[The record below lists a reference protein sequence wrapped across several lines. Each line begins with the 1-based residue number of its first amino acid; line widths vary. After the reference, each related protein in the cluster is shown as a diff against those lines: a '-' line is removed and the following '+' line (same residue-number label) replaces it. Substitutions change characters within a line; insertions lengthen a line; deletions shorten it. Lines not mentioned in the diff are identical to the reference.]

1 MKSLKLVMVLTLV
14 VAMVGC
20 KSYTSNVILKTD
32 DGDEN
37 WQATYNQT
45 VIEFPIKIGD
55 KIQFSLYT
63 NEGESIID
71 PTGKLFAP
79 AVQNTDGTT
88 NNTAPSLP
96 VYEVL
101 ENGECLFPLLGK
113 INVLGLK
120 TSQLD
125 SLLVIKYG
133 DFYNGVYVRSKVVNK
148 KLVVLGPQGGK
159 LVPYTSNINLIEVI
173 AVYGGLDNNSKG
185 FNIRIIRGDLKNPQ
199 VKVVNLKT
207 IADMKSSIVSL
218 QPDDMIY
225 IEPVRR
231 PAAESIRD
239 NIYIL
244 NVVQVIVT
252 LTVLFTTL
260 TK

>member
-1 MKSLKLVMVLTLV
+1 MKSLKLVLILTLV
-14 VAMVGC
+14 VVLVGC
-20 KSYTSNVILKTD
+20 KSYTSNVILKTE

-37 WQATYNQT
+37 WEATYNQT

-55 KIQFSLYT
+55 KIQFTLYT

-79 AVQNTDGTT
+79 TVQNTDGST
-88 NNTAPSLP
+88 NNSVPTLP

-113 INVLGLK
+113 LKVEGFK

-133 DFYNGVYVRSKVVNK
+133 EFYNGVYVRSKVVNK
-148 KLVVLGPQGGK
+148 KLVVIGPQGGK
-159 LVPYTSNINLIEVI
+159 LVPYTANINLLEVI
-173 AVYGGLDNNSKG
+173 AVYGGLDNFSKG
-185 FNIRIIRGDLKNPQ
+185 YNIRVIRGNLSNPQ

-207 IADMKSSIVSL
+207 ISDMKSSIVSL

-231 PAAESIRD
+231 PAVESIRD

>member
-1 MKSLKLVMVLTLV
+1 MKSLKLVISLALV
-14 VAMVGC
+14 IALVGC
-20 KSYTSNVILKTD
+20 KSYTSNVILKTEE
-32 DGDEN
+32 GGEN

-45 VIEFPIKIGD
+45 VIEFPIKVGD
-55 KIQFSLYT
+55 KIQFTLYT
-63 NEGESIID
+63 NEGEAIID
-71 PTGKLFAP
+71 PTGKLFSP
-79 AVQNTDGTT
+79 AIQNADGAT
-88 NNTAPSLP
+88 NNASINIP

-101 ENGECLFPLLGK
+101 DNGECLFPLLGK
-113 INVLGLK
+113 IKVEGFK
-120 TSQLD
+120 MSQLD
-125 SLLVIKYG
+125 SVLVARYSE
-133 DFYNGVYVRSKVVNK
+133 FYNGVYVRSKVVNK
-148 KLVVLGPQGGK
+148 KLVVLGPAGGK
-159 LVPYTSNINLIEVI
+159 LVPYTANINLIEVL
-173 AVYGGLDNNSKG
+173 ALYGGLDNNAKG
-185 FNIRIIRGDLKNPQ
+185 FNIRVIRGDLKNPQ